1 MEADTIVWWYPA
13 CWKLTGGPRVRDGMR
28 TIAGQEAKMSEGDT
42 QPRLLTMG
50 DTVAT
55 LQQTSPDI
63 THSSLRFLEREGFI
77 SPQRTRGGH
86 RLFSEGDLARIRMI
100 KRWQASRLSLS
111 EIRERLTR
119 MDALESPPA
128 LSNHFLDRAIRGD
141 VAGAAQ
147 VVLLADDLG
156 MPLHV
161 MFEEVLAP
169 ALVKVGAQWETGE
182 LSVGQEHE
190 ISHLARELIANLT
203 LRHWNDEAG
212 SPVILAA
219 TISGELHEL
228 GLRMVVALLRQ
239 RAAQVHYLGA
249 DVSSDILMDAIHDR
263 RPDVILLSV
272 SIEDH
277 LPMLR
282 ETLAAIASEDF
293 GDHPPAVLVGGR
305 GVAGARSEDLA
316 TGSILPANLGLAET
330 IDHIM
335 RVASDATHMNPIG
348 IR

>member
-1 MEADTIVWWYPA
+1 
-13 CWKLTGGPRVRDGMR
+13 
-28 TIAGQEAKMSEGDT
+28 MSEGDT

-50 DTVAT
+50 DTVAA

-77 SPQRTRGGH
+77 SPRRTRGGH
-86 RLFSEGDLARIRMI
+86 RLFSDGDLARIRLI
-100 KRWQASRLSLS
+100 KRWQAARLSLS
-111 EIRERLTR
+111 EIRDRLTR
-119 MDALESPPA
+119 MDALESPRA
-128 LSNHFLDRAIRGD
+128 LSNHFLARAVSGD
-141 VAGAAQ
+141 AAGAAQ

-169 ALVKVGAQWETGE
+169 ALVAVGDQWETDA

-203 LRHWNDEAG
+203 LRHWNDEPG

-239 RAAQVHYLGA
+239 RAAHVHYLGA
-249 DVSSDILMDAIHDR
+249 DVSSDILMDAIHNR

-277 LPMLR
+277 LPMLH
-282 ETLAAIASEDF
+282 ETLAAIAAEDF
-293 GDHPPAVLVGGR
+293 GDHPPVVLVGGR
-305 GVAGARSEDLA
+305 GLANTRAEELA
-316 TGSILPANLGLAET
+316 TGRILPADLRLAET
-330 IDHIM
+330 IDRIL
-335 RVASDATHMNPIG
+335 RSAGDTSPNASANSGADNSPILDNPL
-348 IR
+348 